1 MLDVLEVQDQLKNFS
16 QEQLLREMQMPTGNV
31 PQFLVLSELNRR
43 RTMSQDL
50 AKRQSAD
57 QPTVKEEIVASSGMP
72 MEKASMMAQQM
83 APKTSMTEN
92 TGIASM
98 MPRELPSEE
107 EPMKMSFGGLLMGSR
122 MMNQMAAPLARDMM
136 YRPPSDR
143 RIDFENRLQ
152 QGRGFRSG
160 LDNLGRDISGRVQ
173 NRTQEEVQ
181 DFISEVDNMA
191 KERFEVNLSEPSQ
204 RQRDMQSF
212 LSGKG
217 QPPRA
222 VAMKDGGPIKAQSG
236 MFAQMMP
243 KFPTPPAFATIYNY
257 AKTVLGLDDELARD
271 VATKTLEQGEID
283 KSQLGMFSAKPFGS
297 VEERLSGD
305 DRLAQR
311 KALDTFTG
319 GAEMN
324 QLVDQLSEPEV
335 KDVDDVPDIDLT
347 QVNPLFSAKPFGT
360 VNQRMSGFDDALAQ
374 RKALDNFTGGAE
386 MSDLVDR
393 LDTQQVDASEGSKS
407 RKRSR
412 DSKAQTFSQFMRRN
426 FPITAENI
434 GFGEEDA
441 SGVTR
446 KQYEDIFKFG
456 RGDPSKKI
464 TTDLLKTEDE
474 KKIPVE
480 RDFRKR
486 QEQMIYEESMK
497 RANRLAKKDEE
508 EEEKKKKQKEE
519 EDRILGGFGKA
530 SGALSDL
537 SAQIAELKEKREKGR
552 ESEKWFSLAKLGLG
566 MLASANPTV
575 FGALGEG
582 GLKALEDF
590 KAGKKAYDDDILGY
604 LKTQASIAKSQAEL
618 GVKGL
623 VAQKQIEAL
632 KKKGLTGMTEKE
644 RATAINNIDK
654 LLAKY
659 NELGKAD
666 LENPQTKTEIFNL
679 QAQKRRLQLNLP
691 LAPTTIDFTTS
702 NVATS

>member
-57 QPTVKEEIVASSGMP
+57 QPTVKEEVVASSGIP
-72 MEKASMMAQQM
+72 MEKSSMMAQQM

-122 MMNQMAAPLARDMM
+122 MLNQMAAPLARDIV
-136 YRPPSDR
+136 RPAVIEDER
-143 RIDFENRLQ
+143 RSFFPAM
-152 QGRGFRSG
+152 QGRFSSG
-160 LDNLGRDISGRVQ
+160 LTNLGRDISGRVQ
-173 NRTQEEVQ
+173 NRTQEEVD
-181 DFISEVDNMA
+181 DFIGEVDNMA
-191 KERFEVNLSEPSQ
+191 QERFEVNLSEPSQ

-222 VAMKDGGPIKAQSG
+222 VAMKDGGAIKAQGGMYADISG
-236 MFAQMMP
+236 AIGNIDNTSGLNLPSFAGM
-243 KFPTPPAFATIYNY
+243 YNY
-257 AKTVLGLDDELARD
+257 AKTKLGLSDTDAIAMAEKMKKQLETNAQSAVTTAIDGSSESIPTMNLNVDEGSPYDTDIYGETRKNLARLNSIKDSPLVAYSNIKPEDYFSFGRDFVPESDYEKFLVKPTLLGLQSIANIPVKGTELAEKAAKD
-271 VATKTLEQGEID
+271 IVGFFEKLPTDEEGKPI
-283 KSQLGMFSAKPFGS
+283 SQ
-297 VEERLSGD
+297 EEYLLRYVGQP
-305 DRLAQR
+305 A
-311 KALDTFTG
+311 
-319 GAEMN
+319 
-324 QLVDQLSEPEV
+324 
-335 KDVDDVPDIDLT
+335 KDVDAFNKMISDQLR
-347 QVNPLFSAKPFGT
+347 AE
-360 VNQRMSGFDDALAQ
+360 DDA
-374 RKALDNFTGGAE
+374 KAPA
-386 MSDLVDR
+386 
-393 LDTQQVDASEGSKS
+393 
-407 RKRSR
+407 
-412 DSKAQTFSQFMRRN
+412 
-426 FPITAENI
+426 
-434 GFGEEDA
+434 
-441 SGVTR
+441 
-446 KQYEDIFKFG
+446 
-456 RGDPSKKI
+456 
-464 TTDLLKTEDE
+464 
-474 KKIPVE
+474 E

-497 RANRLAKKDEE
+497 RTNRLAEE
-508 EEEKKKKQKEE
+508 QEKEEEKKKKQKEE

-632 KKKGLTGMTEKE
+632 KKKGSTGMTEKE
-644 RATAINNIDK
+644 RTTAINNIDK
-654 LLAKY
+654 LLAGY
-659 NELGKAD
+659 NKLGEVD
-666 LENPQTKTEIFNL
+666 LEDPKVKTEIFNL
-679 QAQKRRLQLNLP
+679 QAQKRRLQLGLP

>member
-1 MLDVLEVQDQLKNFS
+1 MA
-16 QEQLLREMQMPTGNV
+16 M
-31 PQFLVLSELNRR
+31 RR
-43 RTMSQDL
+43 
-50 AKRQSAD
+50 AEN
-57 QPTVKEEIVASSGMP
+57 QPTVAEQLVAAAGMP
-72 MEKASMMAQQM
+72 MQETSDMAMNM
-83 APKTSMTEN
+83 APKTDMAQN
-92 TGIASM
+92 TGANQM
-98 MPRELPSEE
+98 MAREMLEE
-107 EPMKMSFGGLLMGSR
+107 ETPGMSYGGLLMGSR

-173 NRTQEEVQ
+173 NRTQEEVD
-181 DFISEVDNMA
+181 DFIGEVNDMA
-191 KERFEVNLSEPSQ
+191 QERFEVNLSEPSQ

-222 VAMKDGGPIKAQSG
+222 IAMKDGGPIKAQSG
-236 MFAQMMP
+236 LFADISGAIGSASAP
-243 KFPTPPAFATIYNY
+243 KVATPPAFASLFNYIKTNFPGISDADATKLVNEEIKAKSKEAVNTAITGQTPETPRLDMTVDEGSPYDTEIYGETRKNLARLNSIKDSPLVAY
-257 AKTVLGLDDELARD
+257 SNIKPEDYFSFGRDFVPESDYEKFLVKPTLLGLQSIANIPVKGTELAEKAAKG
-271 VATKTLEQGEID
+271 VAGFFEKLPTDEEGKPI
-283 KSQLGMFSAKPFGS
+283 SQ
-297 VEERLSGD
+297 EEYLLKYVGQP
-305 DRLAQR
+305 A
-311 KALDTFTG
+311 
-319 GAEMN
+319 
-324 QLVDQLSEPEV
+324 
-335 KDVDDVPDIDLT
+335 KDVDAFNKMISDQLR
-347 QVNPLFSAKPFGT
+347 AE
-360 VNQRMSGFDDALAQ
+360 DDA
-374 RKALDNFTGGAE
+374 KAPA
-386 MSDLVDR
+386 
-393 LDTQQVDASEGSKS
+393 
-407 RKRSR
+407 
-412 DSKAQTFSQFMRRN
+412 
-426 FPITAENI
+426 
-434 GFGEEDA
+434 
-441 SGVTR
+441 
-446 KQYEDIFKFG
+446 
-456 RGDPSKKI
+456 
-464 TTDLLKTEDE
+464 
-474 KKIPVE
+474 E

-497 RANRLAKKDEE
+497 RSNRLAEEDEE

-618 GVKGL
+618 GVRGL
-623 VAQKQIEAL
+623 VARKQIEAL
-632 KKKGLTGMTEKE
+632 KKKGSTGMTEKE
-644 RATAINNIDK
+644 RTTAINNIDK

-679 QAQKRRLQLNLP
+679 QAQKRRLQLGLP

>member
-50 AKRQSAD
+50 AKRQGAD
-57 QPTVKEEIVASSGMP
+57 QPTVKEEVVASSGMP

-107 EPMKMSFGGLLMGSR
+107 EPMKMSYGGMLMGSR
-122 MMNQMAAPLARDMM
+122 MTTGMFDNIAR
-136 YRPPSDR
+136 PAVQSPEEQR
-143 RIDFENRLQ
+143 RSFFPVMQR
-152 QGRGFRSG
+152 RFSSG

-181 DFISEVDNMA
+181 DFIGEVDNMA
-191 KERFEVNLSEPSQ
+191 QERFEVNLSEPSQ

-222 VAMKDGGPIKAQSG
+222 IAMKDGGVIKAQSG
-236 MFAQMMP
+236 LFAQG
-243 KFPTPPAFATIYNY
+243 TPSFATIYNY
-257 AKTVLGLDDELARD
+257 AKTQLGLDDELARD
-271 VATKTLEQGEID
+271 VAKKTLEESDSMGYRTGALSSFPIGAGIGPDATDEDQQIQSEIVNQPD
-283 KSQLGMFSAKPFGS
+283 IIPNIAELESQFG
-297 VEERLSGD
+297 
-305 DRLAQR
+305 
-311 KALDTFTG
+311 DTF
-319 GAEMN
+319 
-324 QLVDQLSEPEV
+324 
-335 KDVDDVPDIDLT
+335 
-347 QVNPLFSAKPFGT
+347 PLPT
-360 VNQRMSGFDDALAQ
+360 
-374 RKALDNFTGGAE
+374 
-386 MSDLVDR
+386 
-393 LDTQQVDASEGSKS
+393 S
-407 RKRSR
+407 RKDRRPDRVGSGM
-412 DSKAQTFSQFMRRN
+412 TIPQFVRRN
-426 FPITAENI
+426 FPVAAENL
-434 GFGEEDA
+434 GFGEEELPGDLKTVKKSA
-441 SGVTR
+441 VSDITR
-446 KQYEDIFKFG
+446 ADYEDIFKFG

-474 KKIPVE
+474 KKIPSE

-632 KKKGLTGMTEKE
+632 KSKTSGAMTQKE
-644 RATAINNIDK
+644 RTAAILNINKELND
-654 LLAKY
+654 LY
-659 NELGKAD
+659 ELGKYDVEDPKIKRAIFD
-666 LENPQTKTEIFNL
+666 LET
-679 QAQKRRLQLNLP
+679 QKRRLQLGLP
-691 LAPTTIDFTTS
+691 VGPTVIDKDLTATT
-702 NVATS
+702 AIG